1 MQPEFLTEKHER
13 DGKSS
18 KIATSTSSSQDH
30 TTSTQAVRHQVDPAD
45 DTGPFNPTS
54 ELATAVN
61 SLSKINQDLQT
72 ADRELNTGI
81 QKLKTDFIDASYM
94 IPELL
99 GVLKDAP
106 EVESLMKPVYQGM
119 LGLAQHLSQIS
130 KKMEEGVMEGGEGI
144 EIIQN
149 SEVKGPDST
158 KTE

>member
-18 KIATSTSSSQDH
+18 KIVTSTSSSQDD
-30 TTSTQAVRHQVDPAD
+30 TTSTQTSIRQVDPVD

-61 SLSKINQDLQT
+61 SLLKISQNLQT

-81 QKLKTDFIDASYM
+81 QKLKTDFIDASFM
-94 IPELL
+94 IPGLL

-106 EVESLMKPVYQGM
+106 EVESLLKPVHQGM
-119 LGLAQHLSQIS
+119 LGLTQHLSQVS
-130 KKMEEGVMEGGEGI
+130 KKTEERVMEEEGGM
-144 EIIQN
+144 EILQN
-149 SEVKGPDST
+149 SEAKGSDLR